1 MGLVFYIGVI
11 LVSLLAFLMKWTAEN
26 VFIEL
31 FLKTAGK
38 LVPLFLIVVSI
49 IQILG
54 MYGYLEKPLF

>member
-1 MGLVFYIGVI
+1 MGLIFYIGVI
-11 LVSLLAFLMKWTAEN
+11 LVSLLSFFLKWTAGN
-26 VFIEL
+26 AFIEL
-31 FLKTAGK
+31 FMKVFGK

>member
-1 MGLVFYIGVI
+1 MGLIFYIGVI
-11 LVSLLAFLMKWTAEN
+11 LVSLLAMALKWTAGN
-26 VFIEL
+26 GFIEL
-31 FLKTAGK
+31 SLKVFGR